1 MNIIDLQIEWTDNAD
16 GGGNT
21 DRKEFCEQLKNKGFD
36 FFSGVPCSLLG
47 PIIEYLSQSKEYQ
60 YVPATR
66 EDEALGIAV
75 GAYMGGKKPAV
86 LMQNS
91 GLGNSMDALTS
102 LVLLYN
108 FPILLII
115 SWRGYEENDF
125 PEHSLMGQYMLDF
138 LKTMKI
144 PAIVLSKNKLAKQ
157 MAVADR
163 TMKKL
168 ETPVALILK
177 KGVME

>member
-1 MNIIDLQIEWTDNAD
+1 MKS
-16 GGGNT
+16 
-21 DRKEFCEQLKNKGFD
+21 REFCKLLKNCGFD

-47 PIIEYLSQSKEYQ
+47 PIIEHLSHGKDFQ

-75 GAYMGGKKPAV
+75 GAYMGGKKPVV

-91 GLGNSMDALTS
+91 GLGNSIDALTS
-102 LVLLYN
+102 LVLLYK

-115 SWRGYEENDF
+115 SWRGFEENDF
-125 PEHSLMGQYMLDF
+125 IEHSLMGKYMQDF

-144 PAIVLSKNKLAKQ
+144 PTIILSKNDLPKQ
-157 MAVADR
+157 IAEADQM
-163 TMKKL
+163 MKKT
-168 ETPVALILK
+168 ETPVALVLK
-177 KGVME
+177 NGVVE

>member
-1 MNIIDLQIEWTDNAD
+1 MNS
-16 GGGNT
+16 
-21 DRKEFCEQLKNKGFD
+21 REFCVLLKDSGFD

-47 PIIEYLSQSKEYQ
+47 PIIQQLTYDKDFQ

-91 GLGNSMDALTS
+91 GLGNSIDALTS
-102 LVLLYN
+102 LVLLYK
-108 FPILLII
+108 FPVLLII
-115 SWRGYEENDF
+115 SWRGFEENDF
-125 PEHSLMGQYMLDF
+125 IEHSLMGKYMQDF

-144 PAIVLSKNKLAKQ
+144 PTIILSANDLPKQ
-157 MAVADR
+157 IAEADQM
-163 TMKKL
+163 MKS
-168 ETPVALILK
+168 ETPVALVLK
-177 KGVME
+177 KGVVE